1 MTSFRLLPQL
11 NLPEYAAALS
21 YRGYVDEHCLR
32 YFGGDSLHER
42 FARALAARRAVPF
55 KEVLESFEFFAR
67 VRKHV
72 RAPEVADY
80 CAGHG
85 LVGALFALYERR
97 VERVHLV
104 ERKPPRSRAL
114 VLEAAREVAPWTAAK
129 FREQTLNVKRV
140 RADLPSGSAVVAVHA
155 CGELTDRAIELALE
169 LEGPVA
175 LLPCCR
181 PHRRSPAP
189 AAIARAIGDDLA
201 FDIDR
206 TYRLER
212 AGYHVRWD
220 ELPEAITPMNRVLV
234 GRPAR
239 R

>member
-1 MTSFRLLPQL
+1 MAGFRLLPQL
-11 NLPEYAAALS
+11 NLPENAACLG

-32 YFGGDSLHER
+32 YFAGDSLHER

-72 RAPEVADY
+72 RASEVADY

-97 VERVHLV
+97 VERVHFV
-104 ERKPPRSRAL
+104 ERKPPASRAL
-114 VLEAAREVAPWTAAK
+114 VLEAAREVGPWTAEK
-129 FREQTLNVKRV
+129 FHDQTLNVRRV
-140 RADLPSGSAVVAVHA
+140 RPDLPEGCAVVAVHA
-155 CGELTDRAIELALE
+155 CGELTDLAIELGLE
-169 LEGPVA
+169 LGGPIA

-189 AAIARAIGDDLA
+189 ASVARAIGDDLA

-220 ELPEAITPMNRVLV
+220 ELPEEITPMNRILV
-234 GRPAR
+234 GRPLSR
-239 R
+239 